1 MEMPTLRKCRLGDI
15 MKVKLKKG
23 EHLSSMDNYCNLLY
37 EDWLALEQGKTI
49 ELEKINKFIKDKIEI
64 IGANK
69 VVKQPK
75 SQKEEK

>member
-1 MEMPTLRKCRLGDI
+1 

-37 EDWLALEQGKTI
+37 KDWLALEQGKTV
-49 ELEKINKFIKDKIEI
+49 ELKDINKFIKDKIEI
-64 IGANK
+64 VGADK

-75 SQKEEK
+75 TKEEK